1 MRRLALALVVL
12 LCAAQGE
19 LWSPNGGIP
28 NVLEMQ
34 RQIARQE
41 KQNAE
46 LRERN
51 LALDAEV
58 RDLKQGLEA
67 IEERARSDVG
77 MIKAGEIFYQII
89 DGPMPSTAAASAE
102 RLTADVRQQ

>member
-1 MRRLALALVVL
+1 MRWLALALVAL
-12 LCAAQGE
+12 LCAAQSE
-19 LWSPNGGIP
+19 LWSAYGGIP

-41 KQNAE
+41 GQNAE

-58 RDLKQGLEA
+58 QDLKQGLEA

-89 DGPMPSTAAASAE
+89 DGPMPPTASAGE
-102 RLTADVRQQ
+102 RLTADARPQ

>member
-1 MRRLALALVVL
+1 MRWLALVLVAL
-12 LCAAQGE
+12 LCVVQAA
-19 LWSPNGGIP
+19 LWSPQGGIP
-28 NVLEMQ
+28 KVLEMRQ
-34 RQIARQE
+34 QIARQE

-58 RDLKQGLEA
+58 MDLKQGLEA

-77 MIKAGEIFYQII
+77 MIKSGELFYQII
-89 DGPMPSTAAASAE
+89 DGPIPSSASANSE
-102 RLTADVRQQ
+102 RLTADAQPQ

>member
-1 MRRLALALVVL
+1 MRWLALALVAF
-12 LCAAQGE
+12 LCAAQSE
-19 LWSPNGGIP
+19 LWSVHGGIP

-34 RQIARQE
+34 RQISRQE
-41 KQNAE
+41 SQNAE

-58 RDLKQGLEA
+58 QDLKQGLEA

-89 DGPMPSTAAASAE
+89 DGPMPPTASADE
-102 RLTADVRQQ
+102 RLTADARPQ

>member
-1 MRRLALALVVL
+1 MRWLALVLVVV
-12 LCAAQGE
+12 LCATQAA
-19 LWSPNGGIP
+19 LWSPHGGIP
-28 NVLEMQ
+28 KVLEMQ
-34 RQIARQE
+34 QLIARQE

-58 RDLKQGLEA
+58 LDLKQGLEA

-89 DGPMPSTAAASAE
+89 DGPIPSSAAAASE
-102 RLTADVRQQ
+102 RLTADSRPH